1 MGDTLSPRDSGPDAG
16 PALQPPITP
25 PVAGAY
31 PPPPGAYA
39 PPPGA
44 LAMVTPPQREVAPF
58 APPPEGQSDRYQPD
72 FKPPSPLWR
81 TIKWPLRKALLGAY
95 MSIQAARRHKVVA
108 LVVSALLIALIAT
121 ALIVRQLTL
130 PAPPALAIEKLTNL
144 PAIPASVIRY
154 LHGQET
160 YNAQEMWD
168 SLDTTARTSSNGTES
183 QLQTTLSQERA
194 QGIQITRYV
203 YSGGYLAADGSSH
216 FTIEV
221 YATKS
226 GQVGTYTWYFVVGSN
241 GLIKSI
247 SSL

>member
-1 MGDTLSPRDSGPDAG
+1 MGDTLSPRDSGPSSG
-16 PALQPPITP
+16 PALQPPMPQP
-25 PVAGAY
+25 PAAGVY

-44 LAMVTPPQREVAPF
+44 LAVVAPPRREI
-58 APPPEGQSDRYQPD
+58 APPGPPDNQNDRYQPD
-72 FKPPSPLWR
+72 FKRPSPVWQA
-81 TIKWPLRKALLGAY
+81 IKWPLRKALLGVY
-95 MSIQAARRHKVVA
+95 IGIQAARRHKVVA

-130 PAPPALAIEKLTNL
+130 PGPPALAIDRPGL
-144 PAIPASVIRY
+144 PAIPASVIHY

-160 YNAQEMWD
+160 YNAQEMWT
-168 SLDTTARTSSNGTES
+168 SLDSTARTQSNSTES
-183 QLQTTLSQERA
+183 QLQTTLDQERA
-194 QGIQITRYV
+194 QGVQITRYV
-203 YSGGYLAADGSSH
+203 YSGGYQGTDGASH
-216 FTIEV
+216 YTIEV

-241 GLIKSI
+241 GLIQSI